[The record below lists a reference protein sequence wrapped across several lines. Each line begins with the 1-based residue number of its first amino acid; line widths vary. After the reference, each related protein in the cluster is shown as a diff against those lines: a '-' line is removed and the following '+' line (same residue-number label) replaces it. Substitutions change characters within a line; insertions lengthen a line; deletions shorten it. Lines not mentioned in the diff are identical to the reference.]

1 MYVKD
6 FMATDLVTVTP
17 QTKVSQCQDLMNGHD
32 INRLP
37 VIDNDRLV
45 GLITRDV
52 IAKASPSDATSLDR
66 HELNYLLEKTT
77 AGDIMKKKV
86 ITVEPNTL
94 ISQAAA
100 LMADNN
106 IGVLVVLEADQVKGI
121 ITDKDIFKAFI
132 DVSGYGQPGVSLVVQ
147 LHEDRAGVIE
157 EIGDAL
163 VSANENLTHLTVYHN
178 DEGIRIVMQ
187 VNNGHTNVLKQEL
200 ESRGYQ
206 VTSVVE

>member
-106 IGVLVVLEADQVKGI
+106 IGVLVVLEANQVKGI

-187 VNNGHTNVLKQEL
+187 VNNGHTSALKQEL